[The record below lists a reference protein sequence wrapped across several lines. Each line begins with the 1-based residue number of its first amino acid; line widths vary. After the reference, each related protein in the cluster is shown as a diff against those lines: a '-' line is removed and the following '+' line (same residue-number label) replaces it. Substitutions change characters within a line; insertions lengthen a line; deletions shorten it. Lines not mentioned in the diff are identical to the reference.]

1 MDPEQLALHKLRNA
15 LQSLLLVGAM
25 AGLCG
30 YLAWLVGGAF
40 GAWLALTFVTL
51 AYALNPAASPR
62 LVMGM
67 FRATPIHPRSAP
79 RLYAVLEALA
89 ERASLPVVPTLYYLP
104 SRLMNA
110 FTTGRPDN
118 AAIAVS
124 DGLLRR
130 LDLRQLTGVLGHEI
144 SHIAHND
151 TRVMAFAD
159 LTARVTGFLSV
170 LGQVLLIINLPL
182 ILFSAYRLDWLPIL
196 LLLAAPA
203 LSALVQLALSR
214 NREYE
219 ADRNAAELTGD
230 PEGLASALR
239 AMEHYQG
246 GVLERLLLP
255 GQRIPDPSIL
265 RTHPPSE
272 ERIRRLLELRDR
284 RPLLDLP
291 RLPVGW
297 VELDPLYEFL
307 GRELGRPRWHRT
319 GLWY

>member
-1 MDPEQLALHKLRNA
+1 MDQQRLAQHKLRNG
-15 LQSLLLVGAM
+15 LQSLMLVGAM
-25 AGLCG
+25 AALCG
-30 YLAWLVGGAF
+30 YLAWLIGGAF
-40 GAWLALTFVTL
+40 GAWLALTFVVV

-62 LVMGM
+62 LVMGL
-67 FRATPIHPRSAP
+67 FRATPIHRRSAP

-110 FTTGRPDN
+110 FTTGQRDN

-124 DGLLRR
+124 DGLLRS
-130 LDLRQLTGVLGHEI
+130 LDLRQLTGVLGHEM
-144 SHIAHND
+144 SHIAHDD

-170 LGQVLLIINLPL
+170 LGQVLLIVNLPL
-182 ILFSAYRLDWLPIL
+182 ILFSDYRLDWLPIL
-196 LLLAAPA
+196 LLLAAPV
-203 LSALVQLALSR
+203 LSTLVQLALSR
-214 NREYE
+214 NREFE

-230 PEGLASALR
+230 PEGLASALNT
-239 AMEHYQG
+239 MEHHQG
-246 GVLERLLLP
+246 RVFSSVLFP

-272 ERIRRLLELRDR
+272 ERIRRLLELRDKR
-284 RPLLDLP
+284 LVLDAP
-291 RLPVGW
+291 RQPMGW
-297 VELDPLYEFL
+297 VELDPLSEFL
-307 GRELGRPRWHRT
+307 DRECGWPCWHRS